1 MAVVMA
7 FLADHVMGV
16 VASTRRNYLVEFD
29 EYLEER
35 GLKQRPRAR
44 RTPA

>member
-1 MAVVMA
+1 MAAVMA

-16 VASTRRNYLVEFD
+16 VASTRRNYLAEFN
-29 EYLEER
+29 EYLDER